1 MDCVYQITAGHGL
14 GPGEEKIAILSV
26 GVPFEYA
33 IPYFDVLAVELRQIK
48 VERQLKDQVTTE
60 RFDAFIRNDA
70 TLNCTYPTSFFVTD
84 SFFIEVCDNFVV
96 CEGLKSI

>member
-1 MDCVYQITAGHGL
+1 MYQITAGHGL

>member
-1 MDCVYQITAGHGL
+1 MYQITAGHAL

-26 GVPFEYA
+26 DVPLNFEYA
-33 IPYFDVLAVELRQIK
+33 IPYFDVLAVELCQIK
-48 VERQLKDQVTTE
+48 VETQLKDQVTTE

-96 CEGLKSI
+96 CERLKSI

>member
-1 MDCVYQITAGHGL
+1 MDSVYQITAGHS
-14 GPGEEKIAILSV
+14 PVEEKIAILSA

-33 IPYFDVLAVELRQIK
+33 IPYFDVLAVVLRQIK
-48 VERQLKDQVTTE
+48 VERQLKDQIATE

-84 SFFIEVCDNFVV
+84 SFFIEVWDNFVV
-96 CEGLKSI
+96 CV

>member
-1 MDCVYQITAGHGL
+1 MYQITAGHAL

-33 IPYFDVLAVELRQIK
+33 IPYFDVLAVELCQIK

-96 CEGLKSI
+96 CERLKSI